1 LLGNTS
7 TSDSSQN
14 TKLGHKD
21 GHRHDQSHNHGHDVG
36 ERLYIHRHSLVHP
49 MPAHLKIL
57 AGLFFII
64 VAVSTSISNWPA
76 FIGYFLLISVV
87 LAIAKLPVKKILSR
101 ATIEIPFVLFAFLM
115 PFFGTGE
122 RFELF
127 GLSLYREGLLAGAA
141 IIAKGTLGLLVAI
154 TLSGSTKAREI
165 IGGLERLHLP
175 NLMVQ
180 IATFMLRYVNVVSD
194 EMERMKVARSSR
206 GFEAKGVAD
215 WKILAQAAGALF
227 IRSYERGERVHLA
240 MLSRGYLGQMPVME
254 RAAISKLQSAFVFLL
269 PAIALIILIST
280 RVIWSRG

>member
-180 IATFMLRYVNVVSD
+180 IATFMLR
-194 EMERMKVARSSR
+194 